1 MSMRRADRRLDG
13 CDMRFSN
20 GFVAGG
26 LAAVL
31 GAALLAGCGEKKP
44 VAVNLP
50 PPPIAPPPVVI
61 PPRPYPP
68 VGAPANMAIP
78 ALGTD
83 GVRMTVNAHLTPTQA
98 LWNFR
103 SAYNVAALNCQRPE
117 HAEIVV
123 GYRAFLKKHARGL
136 QAANRGVDSEFKA
149 KYGARFVPSREAY
162 MTQVYNYFANP
173 VTLRAFCDASL
184 TMSRDAQLVAP
195 ADLPTFG
202 TAELPKLEQ
211 IFEAF
216 FRAYEQYRIDAA
228 NWDAKYAPKAV
239 TAVSSPPPGVATA
252 YAPATIQK

>member
-1 MSMRRADRRLDG
+1 MDFSKAG
-13 CDMRFSN
+13 RFSN

-31 GAALLAGCGEKKP
+31 GAMALAGCGESKP
-44 VAVNLP
+44 VAVALP
-50 PPPIAPPPVVI
+50 PAPVAPPVVI

-78 ALGTD
+78 ALGPD
-83 GVRMTVNAHLTPTQA
+83 GVRMTVNAHLTPNQT

-117 HAEIVV
+117 HAEIIT

-136 QAANRGVDSEFKA
+136 TTANRGVDTEFKA
-149 KYGARFVPSREAY
+149 KYGAGFIRPREAY

-184 TMSRDAQLVAP
+184 AMSREAQEVAP
-195 ADLPTFG
+195 ANLSIFSET
-202 TAELPKLEQ
+202 ELPKLEQ
-211 IFEAF
+211 VFEAF

-228 NWDAKYAPKAV
+228 NWDAKYAPKPV
-239 TAVSSPPPGVATA
+239 TAGPVATSGVATA
-252 YAPATIQK
+252 YAPATVQK